1 MVADNGSCCSNRNKN
16 VANDWPLTLL
26 EWAWWSAR
34 CDVTLAALTEEI
46 GSIDKSHLV
55 TSHVVWTRLLMI
67 SIMLAAVFALTG
79 NGGGPAVF
87 NVHGNPINNDCS
99 HDEPLAVF
107 RSCDLDFA
115 VFLLSFTF
123 SFVLHIYLTSWQNK
137 EIPVSVYQ
145 SSPFVSIC
153 WFGFFIFPFFL
164 FMTIE
169 MTEPFRVF

>member
-16 VANDWPLTLL
+16 VANDRPLTLL

-87 NVHGNPINNDCS
+87 NVHGNPINDDRS

-107 RSCDLDFA
+107 RSYDFDFA
-115 VFLLSFTF
+115 AFCCP
-123 SFVLHIYLTSWQNK
+123 LHFPLYCI
-137 EIPVSVYQ
+137 
-145 SSPFVSIC
+145 
-153 WFGFFIFPFFL
+153 FI
-164 FMTIE
+164 
-169 MTEPFRVF
+169 